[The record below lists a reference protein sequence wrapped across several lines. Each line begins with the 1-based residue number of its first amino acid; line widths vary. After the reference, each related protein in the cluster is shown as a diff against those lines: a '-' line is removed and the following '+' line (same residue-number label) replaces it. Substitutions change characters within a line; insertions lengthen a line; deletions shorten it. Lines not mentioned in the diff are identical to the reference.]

1 MSDQGSVVSFQAK
14 HQRYTMDE
22 LYEIGEASYRNVPLR
37 RAQEG
42 IPVINFDFWELY
54 PSCMKS
60 GKSAAA

>member
-1 MSDQGSVVSFQAK
+1 
-14 HQRYTMDE
+14 MDE

-54 PSCMKS
+54 PSCVK
-60 GKSAAA
+60 GNVAA